1 MHLYNR
7 EIQFSTEESY
17 SMSLEIFDWIF
28 LPAIIENQWNLVP
41 DFTWFLLILILK
53 DICLNYMF
61 DIDMNFKSWSWFNSK
76 WVRFEI

>member
-28 LPAIIENQWNLVP
+28 LPAIIENQ
-41 DFTWFLLILILK
+41 
-53 DICLNYMF
+53 
-61 DIDMNFKSWSWFNSK
+61 
-76 WVRFEI
+76 